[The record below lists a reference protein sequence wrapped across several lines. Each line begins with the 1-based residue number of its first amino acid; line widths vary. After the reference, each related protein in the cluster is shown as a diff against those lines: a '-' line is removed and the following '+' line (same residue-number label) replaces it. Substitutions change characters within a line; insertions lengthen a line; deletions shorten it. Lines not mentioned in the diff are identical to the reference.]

1 MVPDETTPKPPATY
15 TVPEPMISP
24 LPLAVPQPS
33 TVLLTVVTM
42 VEMSTDC
49 ALGDAVIMLSV
60 TGGETA
66 LLDLELLDDA
76 VTTTMMV
83 ELEITVTEVISL
95 RDKAIERADAVEDE
109 LEFDVAVELAWFGAR
124 VETPTL
130 TVPAL
135 EVELELKLVEL
146 AVLKLLE
153 LDGLAVLVVVLLK
166 NSIVVLDRNTPVV
179 YVYDMLALM
188 FDRHEAGMVK
198 QHGNPLDEIVDG
210 ANTPE

>member
-24 LPLAVPQPS
+24 LPFAVPQPS

-42 VEMSTDC
+42 VEISTEC
-49 ALGDAVIMLSV
+49 ELGDAVIMLSV
-60 TGGETA
+60 TGGATA

-83 ELEITVTEVISL
+83 ELEITVTEVISP
-95 RDKAIERADAVEDE
+95 RGKAVEDE
-109 LEFDVAVELAWFGAR
+109 LELELELELEVPVELAWFGAR
-124 VETPTL
+124 VEIPTL

-135 EVELELKLVEL
+135 EVELECKLELELVEL
-146 AVLKLLE
+146 TVLRLLE
-153 LDGLAVLVVVLLK
+153 LDGLAVLVVILLR

-179 YVYDMLALM
+179 YV
-188 FDRHEAGMVK
+188 
-198 QHGNPLDEIVDG
+198 
-210 ANTPE
+210 